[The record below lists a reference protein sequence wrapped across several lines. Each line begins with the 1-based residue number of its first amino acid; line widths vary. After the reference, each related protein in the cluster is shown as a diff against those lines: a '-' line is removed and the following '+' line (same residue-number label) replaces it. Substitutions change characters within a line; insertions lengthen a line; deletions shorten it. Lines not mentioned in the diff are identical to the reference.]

1 MAADA
6 GLERPDEDLDADVH
20 HDGHPDATVTE
31 EPAPDPVT
39 ATEDAALKHLY
50 HSNKNRTF
58 VRAIQGDYG
67 LNKELERL
75 RSMPR
80 VQKASEIKFVD
91 GPQAY
96 SRHYVEPKD
105 GITQTF
111 HLHLEE
117 YGPGGKSQKH
127 GHVNEA
133 AFYIL
138 DGVGY
143 EIHDGIRY
151 DWEAGDVAIVH
162 NNCVHQH
169 FNGDPERPA
178 RALVIKTK
186 PMYLFMNM
194 LFQKQVEPRQT
205 EPAPGGEG
213 FVVREE
219 EEDFNHP
226 AEGY

>member
-1 MAADA
+1 MTNKADDTDKAAATQPADTGPADGGPA
-6 GLERPDEDLDADVH
+6 GY
-20 HDGHPDATVTE
+20 
-31 EPAPDPVT
+31 
-39 ATEDAALKHLY
+39 Y
-50 HSNKNRTF
+50 HSQKDRIF
-58 VRAIQGDYG
+58 VRAIQGAYN
-67 LNKELERL
+67 LTAELERL
-75 RSMPR
+75 RAMPR
-80 VQKASEIKFVD
+80 VRKASEIKFVD

-117 YGPGGKSQKH
+117 YGPGGSSQKH

-138 DGVGY
+138 DGDGY
-143 EIHDGIRY
+143 EVHDNIRY
-151 DWEAGDVAIVH
+151 DWSAGDVAIVH

-169 FNGDPERPA
+169 FNASDTKPA

-194 LFQKQVEPRQT
+194 LFQKTVEARKT
-205 EPAPGGEG
+205 TPAPGGEG
-213 FVVREE
+213 FKVREE
-219 EEDFNHP
+219 EDDFNHP
-226 AEGY
+226 SEGY

>member
-1 MAADA
+1 MGKRQHDPDK
-6 GLERPDEDLDADVH
+6 ERV
-20 HDGHPDATVTE
+20 
-31 EPAPDPVT
+31 
-39 ATEDAALKHLY
+39 
-50 HSNKNRTF
+50 F
-58 VRAIQGDYG
+58 VRPITGAYSLTD
-67 LNKELERL
+67 ELKRL
-75 RSMPR
+75 RAMPR
-80 VQKASEIKFVD
+80 VIKGKETKLD
-91 GPQAY
+91 GGPQHF

-151 DWEAGDVAIVH
+151 DWAAGDIAIVH

-169 FNGDPERPA
+169 FNASPDKPA

-194 LFQKQVEPRQT
+194 LFQYQVEPRA
-205 EPAPGGEG
+205 PNAAPGGED
-213 FVVREE
+213 FQVREAE
-219 EEDFNHP
+219 TDFNHADP
-226 AEGY
+226 A

>member
-1 MAADA
+1 MTNSVDDKDEVAAEAPADA
-6 GLERPDEDLDADVH
+6 G
-20 HDGHPDATVTE
+20 
-31 EPAPDPVT
+31 PAGY
-39 ATEDAALKHLY
+39 Y
-50 HSNKNRTF
+50 HSQKDRIF
-58 VRAIQGDYG
+58 VRAIQGAYN
-67 LNKELERL
+67 LTAELERL
-75 RSMPR
+75 RAMPR
-80 VQKASEIKFVD
+80 VRKASEIKFVD

-117 YGPGGKSQKH
+117 YGPGGSSQKH

-138 DGVGY
+138 DGDGY
-143 EIHDGIRY
+143 EVHDNIRY
-151 DWEAGDVAIVH
+151 DWTAGDVAIVH

-169 FNGDPERPA
+169 FNASDTKPA

-194 LFQKQVEPRQT
+194 LFQKTVEPRKT
-205 EPAPGGEG
+205 MPAPGGEG
-213 FVVREE
+213 FTVREE
-219 EEDFNHP
+219 EDDFNHP
-226 AEGY
+226 PEGY

>member
-1 MAADA
+1 MTNSTDDKDKAAA
-6 GLERPDEDLDADVH
+6 EAPADV
-20 HDGHPDATVTE
+20 G
-31 EPAPDPVT
+31 PAGY
-39 ATEDAALKHLY
+39 Y
-50 HSNKNRTF
+50 HSQKDRIF
-58 VRAIQGDYG
+58 VRAIQGTYN
-67 LNKELERL
+67 LTAELERL
-75 RSMPR
+75 RAMPR
-80 VQKASEIKFVD
+80 VRKASEIKFVD

-117 YGPGGKSQKH
+117 YGPGGSSQKH

-138 DGVGY
+138 DGDGY
-143 EIHDGIRY
+143 EVHDNIRY
-151 DWEAGDVAIVH
+151 DWTAGDVAIVH

-169 FNGDPERPA
+169 FNASDTKPA

-194 LFQKQVEPRQT
+194 LFQKTVEPRKT
-205 EPAPGGEG
+205 TPAPGGEG
-213 FVVREE
+213 FTVREE
-219 EEDFNHP
+219 EDDFNHP
-226 AEGY
+226 PEGY